1 MEYRILSLSA
11 PTGEL
16 VVSYEGYRMLVVPLP
31 LTAEGLYITGPELAT
46 YLNDYV
52 IGEQIRYAA
61 IQAGIPNES
70 EIHRLCDS
78 ATIADFGTAPE
89 LIEAAAA
96 ASLGPVVVL

>member
-1 MEYRILSLSA
+1 MQYRILSLSA

-16 VVSYEGYRMLVVPLP
+16 FVSYEGYRMLVVPLP
-31 LTAEGLYITGPELAT
+31 LTAEGLYITGPELDT
-46 YLNDYV
+46 YLKDYV
-52 IGEQIRYAA
+52 VHEQIRYAA
-61 IQAGIPNES
+61 ISAGIPNES

-78 ATIADFGTAPE
+78 VTIADFGTAPE

>member
-16 VVSYEGYRMLVVPLP
+16 VVSYEGYRMLMVPLP
-31 LTAEGLYITGPELAT
+31 LTDAGLYITGPELDT

-52 IGEQIRYAA
+52 IREKIRYTA

-70 EIHRLCDS
+70 EIQNLCDTV
-78 ATIADFGTAPE
+78 TIADFGIAPE
-89 LIEAAAA
+89 LIAAAAA